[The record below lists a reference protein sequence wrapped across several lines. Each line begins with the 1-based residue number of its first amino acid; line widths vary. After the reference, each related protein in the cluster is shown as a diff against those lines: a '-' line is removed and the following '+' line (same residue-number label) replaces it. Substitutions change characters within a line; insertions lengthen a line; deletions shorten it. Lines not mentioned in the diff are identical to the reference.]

1 MLTQQNNLPNGPA
14 GSSGSPDLGFFQG
27 TGKPQQGLS
36 VGDTRT
42 HLWTVR
48 KSNAQNL
55 RVLHEQWWTR
65 YWAWYRAR
73 VKELS
78 DPVDWWR
85 SNEVV
90 PEIFKQIE
98 TILPRHIIGMF
109 SGPEWFTVQSTQGL
123 GEPYERAVQSL
134 LMYGVEKMQ
143 LFPKLY
149 EALKYALIMGHVWG
163 KVTWKQ
169 ERGWKVRDI
178 PVMLTD
184 DYGNPSLDEQGR
196 LRISAQQQIDPELV
210 YDDPDFSW
218 VDLWHGWPDPSGHNR
233 WFIEQ
238 IDVNYDQLL
247 EAQDETH
254 EFINLDQVT
263 PVSIG
268 PTDNSADFGN
278 EQNTVEGIPYD
289 TTRLS
294 RDGPTVRLWQC
305 WGWVPPQ
312 LRGPDGIAWRLQ
324 EIANA
329 SVVIRD
335 KPMPT
340 PDLKIPYFPIKSIP
354 IPNRLYGES
363 IIRYIGPLQDQMNR
377 IENWRMDEVL
387 QNMWGQYIIDR
398 KAGITDNKLL
408 FQPGGA
414 LFVDGNP
421 SDVFFPI
428 PKQAVLPEA
437 YTESANKREQ
447 MESASAATPLVQGI
461 METNRATAHEISTR
475 SQQGNARFELQTMWL
490 DYTVKKEL
498 LTRMFKLYQRHL
510 PPNRLL
516 RIVGQ
521 PDSMLPLDIAQIQS
535 PVDIV
540 IHSGIFAFNRED
552 KLQDMAQVFTMGTNN
567 PQAGAYLKWY
577 EIWTEIFSDFGWKN
591 PGKFLN
597 SEQFVQQMQQAQQ
610 QMQLMMAGGQVLA
623 QEHMDSNKA
632 QAEGQ
637 ADAGVAVVKG
647 QFDLARERL
656 RADAAVQAA
665 KARPKPA
672 ASNSSR

>member
-1 MLTQQNNLPNGPA
+1 MAIPSSYMGA
-14 GSSGSPDLGFFQG
+14 GPDLGFFQG
-27 TGKPQQGLS
+27 TGKPQQGPAPG
-36 VGDTRT
+36 GDSRI

-73 VKELS
+73 TREMS

-90 PEIFKQIE
+90 PEIFKIIE

-123 GEPYERAVQSL
+123 GEQYERAVQSL
-134 LMYGVEKMQ
+134 LLYSVERMN

-163 KVTWKQ
+163 KVTWRQ
-169 ERGWKVRDI
+169 EQGWKVRDV

-184 DYGNPSLDEQGR
+184 EMGMPSLDQFGR
-196 LRISAQQQIDPELV
+196 QRVSSQQQMDPELV
-210 YDDPDFSW
+210 YDDPDFNW
-218 VDLWHGWPDPSGHNR
+218 VDLWHGWPDPSGFNR

-247 EAQDETH
+247 EANEATGAYQ
-254 EFINLDQVT
+254 NLDQVL
-263 PVSIG
+263 PVAVG

-278 EQNTVEGIPYD
+278 EQNTVEGISFD

-294 RDGPTVRLWQC
+294 RDGPVVRLWQC
-305 WGWVPPQ
+305 WGWVPPAN
-312 LRGPDGIAWRLQ
+312 RGPDGCAWRLQ
-324 EIANA
+324 EIANGLTM
-329 SVVIRD
+329 IRD
-335 KPMPT
+335 IPMPT
-340 PDLKIPYFPIKSIP
+340 PDLRIPYFPIRSIP

-377 IENWRMDEVL
+377 IENWRMDEVQ
-387 QNMWGQYIIDR
+387 QNMWGQYIINR
-398 KAGITDNKLL
+398 QAGITDNKLL

-421 SDVFFPI
+421 ADVFFPI

-437 YTESANKREQ
+437 YTESANKVSQ
-447 MESASAATPLVQGI
+447 MEQASAATPLAQGV
-461 METNRATAHEISTR
+461 METNRATAREISTR
-475 SQQGNARFELQTMWL
+475 MTQGNARFELQTMHL

-498 LTRMFKLYQRHL
+498 LMRVFKLYQRHL
-510 PPNRLL
+510 PPERLVRL
-516 RIVGQ
+516 VGQ
-521 PDSMLPLDIAQIQS
+521 SDTMIPLDIAQIQS

-552 KLQDMAQVFTMGTNN
+552 KIQDISAIIAAGGGWPEFLQQFRANEF
-567 PQAGAYLKWY
+567 AK
-577 EIWTEIFSDFGWKN
+577 EIIDAFGWRNAQRFVKN
-591 PGKFLN
+591 PEELAQ
-597 SEQFVQQMQQAQQ
+597 EQQAQMQQMISQAVAQHLSQ
-610 QMQLMMAGGQVLA
+610 KDIDA
-623 QEHMDSNKA
+623 NKA

-637 ADAGVAVVKG
+637 ADVGVAVVKG
-647 QFDLARERL
+647 QFDLARERM
-656 RADAAVQAA
+656 RADAAVAAA

-672 ASNSSR
+672 AKPSGNG

>member
-1 MLTQQNNLPNGPA
+1 MSQPVLTG
-14 GSSGSPDLGFFQG
+14 GTGGPDLGLFQG
-27 TGKPQQGLS
+27 TGKPQDVLS
-36 VGDTRT
+36 VGDTRVQ
-42 HLWTVR
+42 LWATR
-48 KSNAQNL
+48 KNNSQNL
-55 RVLHEQWWTR
+55 RTLHEQWWTR
-65 YWAWYRAR
+65 YWSWYRAR

-109 SGPEWFTVQSTQGL
+109 SGPEWFTVQSTQGI
-123 GEPYERAVQSL
+123 GEQYERAVQSL
-134 LMYGVEKMQ
+134 LFYGVEKMQ

-169 ERGWKVRDI
+169 EPGWQVRDV
-178 PVMLTD
+178 PVMLVD
-184 DYGNPSLDEQGR
+184 EFGNPSFDEEGR
-196 LRISAQQQIDPELV
+196 QRVSSQAEMNPELS
-210 YDDPDFSW
+210 YDDPDFAW

-247 EAQDETH
+247 EANESTGVYQ
-254 EFINLDQVT
+254 NLDQ
-263 PVSIG
+263 IA
-268 PTDNSADFGN
+268 PTSASAQDPSADYGN
-278 EQNTVEGIPYD
+278 EQNTVEGISYD

-294 RDGPTVRLWQC
+294 RDGPTVRIWQC
-305 WGWVPPQ
+305 WGWVPKE
-312 LRGPDGIAWRLQ
+312 LRGPDGVAWRLQ
-324 EIANA
+324 EIAN
-329 SVVIRD
+329 SQVVIRD
-335 KPMPT
+335 IPMPT

-387 QNMWGQYIIDR
+387 QNIWGQYIINR
-398 KAGITDNKLL
+398 QAGITDNKLL

-421 SDVFFPI
+421 SEVFFPL
-428 PKQAVLPEA
+428 PKQPVLPEA
-437 YTESANKREQ
+437 YNESANKREQ
-447 MESASAATPLVQGI
+447 MESASAATPLTQGV
-461 METNRATAHEISTR
+461 METQRATAREISTR
-475 SQQGNARFELQTMWL
+475 SMQGNARFELQTMWL

-510 PPNRLL
+510 PPDRLL

-521 PDSMLPLDIAQIQS
+521 PDAMIQLDISQIQS

-577 EIWTEIFSDFGWKN
+577 EIWSEIFNSFGWRN

-597 SEQFVQQMQQAQQ
+597 SEEFVQAMQQAQQ
-610 QMQLMMAGGQVLA
+610 QAMEQQAVSQTQL
-623 QEHMDSNKA
+623 QEHVDANKA
-632 QAEGQ
+632 QEEGA
-637 ADAGVAVVKG
+637 ADVGVAVVKG
-647 QFDLARERL
+647 QFDLARERM
-656 RADAAVQAA
+656 RAAAAVQSARFGA
-665 KARPKPA
+665 KKASSPKK
-672 ASNSSR
+672 S